1 MKLPTTLAAA
11 VAIVTACLATPVT
24 AQTPEELFNEGNAAY
39 EDGDYGTAVQK
50 YDMVLL
56 YGIHDPRV
64 EYNLGNA
71 YFRLG
76 RIGDAILHYERALR
90 MDPTD
95 PDIIANLEFARS
107 RRFDRVDPPEE
118 AAVVRWLR
126 GAQNRVGPDRQA
138 VVVLALVWIAA
149 ALIAW
154 GAARPGNWNAF
165 VGWALAG
172 VLVLSSLVGAS
183 WYTTHHRIA
192 GARLAVVL
200 ADTVEILAGPGE
212 NNASLFTVHEG
223 LTLEV
228 RDERPDWIHVSLPN
242 GLNGWLPREA
252 VGFV

>member
-1 MKLPTTLAAA
+1 MKVRTLVAAA
-11 VAIVTACLATPVT
+11 IVAGWVATPVT

-39 EDGDYGTAVQK
+39 EDSDYGTAVHK
-50 YDMVLL
+50 YDMVVR
-56 YGIHDPRV
+56 YGVQDPRV

-71 YFRLG
+71 YFKLG

-95 PDIIANLEFARS
+95 PDIVANLEFARS
-107 RRFDRVDPPEE
+107 RRFDRVDPPDE
-118 AAVVRWLR
+118 AVMVRWLR
-126 GAQNRVGPDRQA
+126 AAQNRVGPDRQA
-138 VVVLALVWIAA
+138 IVALVLIWVAA
-149 ALIAW
+149 GLIAW

-165 VGWALAG
+165 VGWALAA
-172 VLVLSSLVGAS
+172 VLVLGSVVGAS
-183 WYTTHHRIA
+183 WYTTYQRIE
-192 GARLAVVL
+192 GTRLAVVL
-200 ADTVEILAGPGE
+200 HDTVEILAGPGE

-228 RDERPDWIHVSLPN
+228 RDERPEWIHVSLPN